1 MRPEILLI
9 EPMIAPIEASLD
21 ANYRVHRL
29 FEAQDQP
36 AFINAIAPQVRAIVT
51 GGGTGASNETI
62 DGLPQVEIIAING
75 VGTDAVDL
83 KLCRSRGIRVTTTPG
98 VLTEDVADLALGLTL
113 AVLRRLVVNDRFVRQ
128 GLWLKET
135 PPLARKVTGKRIGIF
150 GLGQIGRSIARR
162 AEGFNMIIQY
172 TDVRPIEG
180 VSYQYAASLTELAQ
194 MSDILVIAASAGPS
208 TKGIVDRA
216 VLDAL
221 GSSGVL
227 INVARG
233 SVVNEAELVAA
244 LKEKR
249 IAGAGLDVF
258 AEEPRSNHIR
268 RALRWRLAWRWVS
281 WLLTTWQRISP
292 AKPF

>member
-1 MRPEILLI
+1 M
-9 EPMIAPIEASLD
+9 
-21 ANYRVHRL
+21 
-29 FEAQDQP
+29 
-36 AFINAIAPQVRAIVT
+36 
-51 GGGTGASNETI
+51 
-62 DGLPQVEIIAING
+62 
-75 VGTDAVDL
+75 
-83 KLCRSRGIRVTTTPG
+83 
-98 VLTEDVADLALGLTL
+98 LTEDVADLALGLTL

-258 AEEPRSNHIR
+258 AEEPRVPEVLFDLDTVVLEPHQASATVETRMAMGQLVVDNVAAHF
-268 RALRWRLAWRWVS
+268 AGQA
-281 WLLTTWQRISP
+281 LLTAVI
-292 AKPF
+292 